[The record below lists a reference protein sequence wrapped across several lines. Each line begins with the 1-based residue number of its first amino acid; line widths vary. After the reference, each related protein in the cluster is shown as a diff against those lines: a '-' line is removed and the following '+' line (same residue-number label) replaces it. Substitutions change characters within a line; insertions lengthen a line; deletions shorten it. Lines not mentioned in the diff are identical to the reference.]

1 MIKRKNIIKIAIDS
15 PAAAGAGTLGK
26 ALSKHYNLFYLDTGK
41 IYRFIAFLKINFSDC
56 FNIKYIKKKIKN
68 LKIKD
73 LSNKNLLSDEVG
85 TEASRISKNKKIR
98 KLVHSFQIEFAYNPP
113 KKYNGSCLDGRD
125 ITYNIVPDADFKFY
139 ITANTKI
146 RALRR
151 FKELKDLNKNVTYQ
165 EVLKS
170 IKKRDKSDLNRKIA
184 PLKKTKD
191 SLLINTTN
199 LNKRSCFLKLKKII
213 DRKLIINGNIQRSF
227 KSSKSRIRKAT
238 KQSVIKKS
246 Y

>member
-1 MIKRKNIIKIAIDS
+1 MTKKKDILKIAIDS
-15 PAAAGAGTLGK
+15 PAAAGAGTLAK
-26 ALSKHYNLFYLDTGK
+26 AISEHYNLFYLDTGK
-41 IYRFIAFLKINFSDC
+41 IYRFIAYLKIKFPKK
-56 FNIKYIKKKIKN
+56 FNNKFVRSKIKT

-73 LSNKNLLSDEVG
+73 LTNNNLLSDKIG
-85 TEASRISKNKKIR
+85 TEASVISKIKSLR
-98 KLVHSFQIEFAYNPP
+98 KMVHTFQINFAYNPP

-139 ITANTKI
+139 ITANIKT

-151 FKELKDLNKNVTYQ
+151 YKELKSLKKKISYK

-170 IKKRDKSDLNRKIA
+170 IKNRDKSDYNRKIA

-199 LNKRSCFLKLKKII
+199 LSKRACFLKIKKII
-213 DRKLIINGNIQRSF
+213 DRKIN
-227 KSSKSRIRKAT
+227 T
-238 KQSVIKKS
+238 
-246 Y
+246 